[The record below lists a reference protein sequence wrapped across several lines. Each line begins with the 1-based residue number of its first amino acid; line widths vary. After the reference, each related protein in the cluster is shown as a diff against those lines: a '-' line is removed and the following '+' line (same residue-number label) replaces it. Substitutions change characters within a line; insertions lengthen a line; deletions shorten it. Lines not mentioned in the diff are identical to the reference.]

1 MSDTQ
6 SGHTTATL
14 PEDELF
20 RKYRNVREVLPDTA
34 VAKIPSKRFHRH
46 DAESDDLAPACQT
59 TRPNAEWAAVDV
71 DTALAMGVTPCRGCW
86 RPVLQYLAADP
97 SSPVEY
103 RDQNTTATAPSE
115 NLQSPH
121 PPVEDTTPRPKLS
134 ALTDE
139 VMINGG
145 SKYHAPAGDET
156 LCGRDGHRVVERAV
170 IETHYEPCRDCFDE
184 DSD

>member
-97 SSPVEY
+97 RRRS
-103 RDQNTTATAPSE
+103 NTATKTRQRPLRQRTYSRLTHRSKTQPLAR
-115 NLQSPH
+115 NYQLSP
-121 PPVEDTTPRPKLS
+121 TK
-134 ALTDE
+134 
-139 VMINGG
+139 
-145 SKYHAPAGDET
+145 
-156 LCGRDGHRVVERAV
+156 
-170 IETHYEPCRDCFDE
+170 
-184 DSD
+184 